1 MSKSDMIRARVKPGV
16 KEAAEKI
23 FSKLG
28 LSVTEAITMF
38 YHQVKLHNGLP
49 FEVRIPNEETQM
61 AMREARTGK
70 NLRKFSSID
79 ELKSEFE

>member
-1 MSKSDMIRARVKPGV
+1 MSKTDMIRARVKPGV

-49 FEVRIPNEETQM
+49 FEVKIPNEETQA
-61 AMREARTGK
+61 AMREARSGK
-70 NLRKFSSID
+70 SLRKFSSVD